1 MLFLD
6 KRDFVACVGEA
17 SQTAWSGSGIEA
29 ADPSR
34 HGDTDAHEEEA
45 FFYDK
50 QGFEELE
57 SCGITDEEFAKRN
70 VCAFNVSFLTPPGD
84 DGGESVGDGREGGA
98 AVVPAAA
105 WRLRGAAIAA
115 VAVTMAE
122 AWKVHDETATP
133 MPVNASLAVMVAAHS
148 SRTWPCL
155 CLLAS
160 VFASG
165 GFY

>member
-70 VCAFNVSFLTPPGD
+70 VCAFNVRFLTPPGD
-84 DGGESVGDGREGGA
+84 DGGEAGDGREGGA
-98 AVVPAAA
+98 ADVPAAA
-105 WRLRGAAIAA
+105 AAGVAGSGRGAVPEPAGGEVGGGGGGEGGGGGSGDGGGVSRGGGGDDGGGGAK
-115 VAVTMAE
+115 VAHAGCGLG
-122 AWKVHDETATP
+122 
-133 MPVNASLAVMVAAHS
+133 S
-148 SRTWPCL
+148 
-155 CLLAS
+155 
-160 VFASG
+160 
-165 GFY
+165 